1 MEDTTMKIG
10 TKIKELRKKRGITQE
25 QLANSIGISFQA
37 VSKWEN
43 NLALPDISLAPIL
56 ASYFGVSMDEL
67 FDFHLTELEQKVDA
81 ICKEA
86 YQYRESDP
94 QKSRE
99 ILEEGL
105 VQYPDNDILLNNLL
119 YVINYTDNP
128 DETIA
133 IASKLAENTR
143 VSEVKYD
150 ALRFLAYA
158 YKAKGDIDSAKA
170 ALEQIPELYFTKLTE
185 IAYLLDGK
193 EKFEAA
199 KKQKWISFEDLLQM
213 MQKLAECYEADGDI
227 ARAIAETETA
237 LQLLPILKNKAF
249 DIYVE
254 FFEKQ
259 LEDSILYY
267 LHVCQPLTPIQ
278 RQQFLSREIG

>member
-1 MEDTTMKIG
+1 MNIG
-10 TKIKELRKKRGITQE
+10 TKIKELRKQRGITQE

-67 FDFHLTELEQKVDA
+67 FDFHLTELEQKVNA

-86 YQYRESDP
+86 YEYRESDP
-94 QKSRE
+94 PKSRS

-105 VQYPDNDILLNNLL
+105 SQYPDNDILLNNLL
-119 YVINYTDNP
+119 YVINYTECP

-133 IASKLAENTR
+133 IAGKLVETTR
-143 VSEVKYD
+143 KSDVKYD

-158 YKAKGDIDSAKA
+158 YKVKGDIDSAKA
-170 ALEQIPELYFTKLTE
+170 ALEQIPEIYFTKLTE
-185 IAYLLDGK
+185 IAYLLEGK
-193 EKFEAA
+193 EKFDAA
-199 KKQKWISFEDLLQM
+199 EKQKWISFENLIQM
-213 MQKLAECYEADGDI
+213 MQKLSECYEADGDI
-227 ARAIAETETA
+227 TKAIEETEAA
-237 LQLLPILKNKAF
+237 LQLLPILKKEPF

-259 LEDSILYY
+259 LVRLKEKL
-267 LHVCQPLTPIQ
+267 
-278 RQQFLSREIG
+278 

>member
-1 MEDTTMKIG
+1 MKIG
-10 TKIKELRKKRGITQE
+10 TKIKELRKQRGITQE

-56 ASYFGVSMDEL
+56 ASYFGVTMDDL

-94 QKSRE
+94 PKSRA

-105 VQYPDNDILLNNLL
+105 KQYPDNDILLNNLL
-119 YVINYTDNP
+119 YVINYTECP

-133 IASKLAENTR
+133 IASKLSETTR
-143 VSEVKYD
+143 ESDVKYD
-150 ALRFLAYA
+150 SLRFLAYA

-170 ALEQIPELYFTKLTE
+170 ALEQIPEIYFTKLTE

-199 KKQKWISFEDLLQM
+199 EKQKWISFEDLLQM
-213 MQKLAECYEADGDI
+213 MQKLAECYEAEGDI
-227 ARAIAETETA
+227 AKAIEETEAA
-237 LQLLPILKNKAF
+237 LQLLPILKNEAF

-259 LEDSILYY
+259 IARLNKKL
-267 LHVCQPLTPIQ
+267 
-278 RQQFLSREIG
+278 

>member
-1 MEDTTMKIG
+1 MKIG
-10 TKIKELRKKRGITQE
+10 TKIKELRKQRGITQE

-43 NLALPDISLAPIL
+43 NLALPDISLTPIL
-56 ASYFGVSMDEL
+56 SSYFGVSMDEL
-67 FDFHLTELEQKVDA
+67 FDFNLKELELAVDA

-86 YQYRESDP
+86 YQYRECDP
-94 QKSRE
+94 QKSRA

-105 VQYPDNDILLNNLL
+105 KKYPDNDILLNNLL
-119 YVINYTDNP
+119 YVINYTENP

-133 IASKLAENTR
+133 IANKLAETTR
-143 VSEVKYD
+143 ESDVKYD
-150 ALRFLAYA
+150 SLRFLAYA

-170 ALEQIPELYFTKLTE
+170 ALEQIPEIYFTKLTE

-199 KKQKWISFEDLLQM
+199 EKQKWISFENLLQM
-213 MQKLAECYEADGDI
+213 MQKLAECYETEGDI
-227 ARAIAETETA
+227 AKAIEETEAA
-237 LQLLPILKNKAF
+237 LQLLPILKKEQF

-259 LEDSILYY
+259 LVRLKETS
-267 LHVCQPLTPIQ
+267 
-278 RQQFLSREIG
+278 